1 MKSLYDILCLFILPV
16 RAIWS
21 SIKLFVFATYI
32 QDQNVIHG
40 YILIL
45 NCFHLIWKI
54 HNSIGRNLI
63 LKYCPR
69 ITFVIIWFQIM
80 SFLIGW
86 RPLVTFFD
94 NINILPLVEGVM
106 VDYHTRGEISQSGK
120 RIPPE
125 TKSKVI
131 FFFQSVIFFPE
142 SVNQWDT
149 LCTYHYLNK
158 AATTIISTSNIFINN
173 NRKKCQQ

>member
-106 VDYHTRGEISQSGK
+106 VDYHTGGGGVGGGAEYHSLVKVYHPRRSRGWYSFS
-120 RIPPE
+120 RV
-125 TKSKVI
+125 SRVWY
-131 FFFQSVIFFPE
+131 FFQSQ
-142 SVNQWDT
+142 STNGT
-149 LCTYHYLNK
+149 HYVHI
-158 AATTIISTSNIFINN
+158 TT
-173 NRKKCQQ
+173 